1 MTTVFVSLVLVVVVA
16 LIFDYI
22 NGFHDTANAIATVVS
37 TGVLPLRTA
46 ILMAATMNFIG
57 AFMGAKV
64 SHTVANMVD
73 PTFVSQSMVAAG
85 IIGAIVWNLITW
97 WFSIPSSSSHALL
110 GGIIGAAITK
120 SGTGAVNGA
129 YLERTLI
136 GLFASPL
143 AGFVIG
149 FIAMVAIT
157 WLVRRQRPRII
168 NRVFRWLQMASAA
181 LMALSHGQADAQ
193 KTMGII
199 TMALIAYGTVDAGV
213 EKPPMWVIVACA
225 VAMAAGTAAG
235 GVRIIKTMGSK
246 IIDLKPIHGFAAETG
261 AAITLLTAA
270 HFGAP
275 VSTTHVISSAIMGV
289 GASQRVSAVRWGVTT
304 RIFYAW
310 VLTIPISAVVG
321 SLCYLALSAL
331 LGP

>member
-1 MTTVFVSLVLVVVVA
+1 MDTVFFSLLLVIVVA

-46 ILMAATMNFIG
+46 IILAAVMNFAG
-57 AFMGAKV
+57 AFLGLKV
-64 SHTVANMVD
+64 ANTVAKMVD
-73 PTFVSQSMVAAG
+73 PDVVSQVMVAAG
-85 IIGAIVWNLITW
+85 ILGAIVWNLVTW

-110 GGIIGAAITK
+110 GGILGAAITK
-120 SGTGAVNGA
+120 AGTGAVEVAN
-129 YLERTLI
+129 LERTLI

-157 WLVRRQRPRII
+157 WLVRRQRPRVV
-168 NRVFRWLQMASAA
+168 NRVFRWLQMLSAA

-199 TMALIAYGTVDAGV
+199 TMALISYGVVSTTTAA
-213 EKPPMWVIVACA
+213 PPLWVVVACA

-275 VSTTHVISSAIMGV
+275 VSTTHVISSAIVGV

-304 RIFYAW
+304 RMFYAW
-310 VLTIPISAVVG
+310 LLTIPISAVVG
-321 SLCYLALSAL
+321 SLCYLALSAV

>member
-1 MTTVFVSLVLVVVVA
+1 MDTVFFSLVLVVVVA
-16 LIFDYI
+16 LAFDYI

-46 ILMAATMNFIG
+46 IMMAAVMNFAG
-57 AFMGAKV
+57 AFMGLKV
-64 SHTVANMVD
+64 ADTVAKMVD
-73 PTFVSQSMVAAG
+73 PHVVSQVMVAAG
-85 IIGAIVWNLITW
+85 IIAAIIWNLITW

-110 GGIIGAAITK
+110 GGILGAAVTK
-120 SGTGAVNGA
+120 AGTSSVQLVN
-129 YLERTLI
+129 LERTLI

-149 FIAMVAIT
+149 FIVMVAVT
-157 WLVRRQRPRII
+157 WIVRRQRPAIVNRI
-168 NRVFRWLQMASAA
+168 FRWLQMLSAA

-199 TMALIAYGTVDAGV
+199 TMALIAYGIVDKNTGA
-213 EKPPMWVIVACA
+213 PPLWVVVSCA
-225 VAMAAGTAAG
+225 VAMAMGTAAG
-235 GVRIIKTMGSK
+235 GVRIIKTMGTK

-261 AAITLLTAA
+261 AAFTLLTAA

-310 VLTIPISAVVG
+310 ILTIPVSAVVG

>member
-1 MTTVFVSLVLVVVVA
+1 V
-16 LIFDYI
+16 DP
-22 NGFHDTANAIATVVS
+22 HVVS
-37 TGVLPLRTA
+37 QV
-46 ILMAATMNFIG
+46 
-57 AFMGAKV
+57 
-64 SHTVANMVD
+64 
-73 PTFVSQSMVAAG
+73 MVAAG
-85 IIGAIVWNLITW
+85 IIGAIVWNLVTW

-110 GGIIGAAITK
+110 GGILGAAITK
-120 SGTGAVNGA
+120 AGTESVELEN
-129 YLERTLI
+129 LERTLI

-157 WLVRRQRPRII
+157 WIVRRQRPAIVNRI
-168 NRVFRWLQMASAA
+168 FRWLQMASAA

-199 TMALIAYGTVDAGV
+199 TMGLIAYGAVDKDSGA
-213 EKPPMWVIVACA
+213 PPLWVVVSCA
-225 VAMAAGTAAG
+225 LAMALGTAAG

-310 VLTIPISAVVG
+310 VLTIPISALVG
-321 SLCYLALSAL
+321 SGCYLVLRAI